1 MLRYILTLLIV
12 LNLSACGF
20 SEGMDETNAMVDHFH
35 ELTNKQDHQAVY
47 NMGNA
52 AFKAAVSYEI
62 LDNLL
67 KLRHDNLGKSLAK
80 TRTGYKFATGLS
92 GKTIT
97 VSFATEFQLGN
108 AAETFNFT
116 VKDNQYYLLGY
127 NFKVTN
133 INKKAS
139 ETVTV

>member
-1 MLRYILTLLIV
+1 MLRYISTLLIV

-35 ELTNKQDHQAVY
+35 ELTNKQDHQAIY

-52 AFKAAVSYEI
+52 AFKDVVSYEK

-67 KLRHDNLGKSLAK
+67 KLRHDNLGKSLTK
-80 TRTGYKFATGLS
+80 TRTGYKFFTGLS

-97 VSFATEFQLGN
+97 VAYTTEFQLGN
-108 AAETFNFT
+108 ATESFKFT
-116 VKDNQYYLLGY
+116 VEDNQYYLLEY
-127 NFKVTN
+127 NFKVTE
-133 INKKAS
+133 IIKKAN
-139 ETVTV
+139 ETVTA